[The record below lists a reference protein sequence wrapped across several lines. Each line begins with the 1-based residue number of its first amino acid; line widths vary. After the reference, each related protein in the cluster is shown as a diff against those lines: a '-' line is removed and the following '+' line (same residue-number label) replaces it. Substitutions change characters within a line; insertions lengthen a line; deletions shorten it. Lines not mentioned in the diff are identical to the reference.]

1 MHSFLVYVIGM
12 SFYVLLLYSRILE
25 YVNIKLEGM
34 WKEVAITN
42 LHSTVGTDEHN
53 EKPVKI
59 SSLPAEVWNLYFK
72 NTQHEWY
79 LVECDSHKYLR
90 C

>member
-1 MHSFLVYVIGM
+1 MHSFLVYVIRM
-12 SFYVLLLYSRILE
+12 SFYVLLLYSQILE

-34 WKEVAITN
+34 WKEVVITN

-59 SSLPAEVWNLYFK
+59 SSLPAEV
-72 NTQHEWY
+72 
-79 LVECDSHKYLR
+79 
-90 C
+90 